1 MLAFISAFAA
11 ALLLGMGA
19 RDQMLVAGLSLRLG
33 KRISLL
39 IVALT
44 ATALTSA
51 LAIWAG
57 ETLALPASPLFAG
70 LALIFAGLEMI
81 MRRPGALPAEPTRS
95 LGAMG
100 LAFALVQTDQ
110 TPDTWKRLLAHLA
123 DAGQQIGMP
132 LQGFGGRDP
141 GTEAQGH
148 GRNPSGAAT
157 GAGAEYTVLPK
168 AVRQGLLMHI
178 SLTYPRNVFTPAER
192 EAMETARDSLLNTI
206 KDWSFS

>member
-19 RDQMLVAGLSLRLG
+19 RDQRLVAGLSLRLG

-100 LAFALVQTDQ
+100 LAFALVQIFDAVRIVLFGLTLAAVLPGAAMFGLIAGALASVGLGWG
-110 TPDTWKRLLAHLA
+110 TGSRLLSFPLLRLRRIAGILVAAAGTLA
-123 DAGQQIGMP
+123 LI
-132 LQGFGGRDP
+132 LR
-141 GTEAQGH
+141 
-148 GRNPSGAAT
+148 
-157 GAGAEYTVLPK
+157 
-168 AVRQGLLMHI
+168 
-178 SLTYPRNVFTPAER
+178 
-192 EAMETARDSLLNTI
+192 
-206 KDWSFS
+206 

>member
-19 RDQMLVAGLSLRLG
+19 PDQMLVAGLSLRLG

-39 IVALT
+39 IVVLT

-57 ETLALPASPLFAG
+57 ETLVLPASPLFAG

-100 LAFALVQTDQ
+100 LAFALVQIFDAVRIALFGLTLAAVL
-110 TPDTWKRLLAHLA
+110 PGAAMFGLIAGALASVGLGWSSGSRLLSFPLLRLHRIAGILLA
-123 DAGQQIGMP
+123 AAGTLALI
-132 LQGFGGRDP
+132 LR
-141 GTEAQGH
+141 
-148 GRNPSGAAT
+148 
-157 GAGAEYTVLPK
+157 
-168 AVRQGLLMHI
+168 
-178 SLTYPRNVFTPAER
+178 
-192 EAMETARDSLLNTI
+192 
-206 KDWSFS
+206 

>member
-39 IVALT
+39 IVVLT

-57 ETLALPASPLFAG
+57 ETLVLPASPLFAG

-100 LAFALVQTDQ
+100 LAFALVQIFDAVRIALFGLTLAAVL
-110 TPDTWKRLLAHLA
+110 PGAAMFGLIAGALASVGLGWSSGSRLLSFPLLRLHRIAGILLA
-123 DAGQQIGMP
+123 AAGTLALI
-132 LQGFGGRDP
+132 LR
-141 GTEAQGH
+141 
-148 GRNPSGAAT
+148 
-157 GAGAEYTVLPK
+157 
-168 AVRQGLLMHI
+168 
-178 SLTYPRNVFTPAER
+178 
-192 EAMETARDSLLNTI
+192 
-206 KDWSFS
+206 

>member
-100 LAFALVQTDQ
+100 LAFALVQIFDAVRILLFGLTLAAVLPGVAMFGLIAGALASVGLGWG
-110 TPDTWKRLLAHLA
+110 TGSRLLSFPLLRLHRIAGILVAAAGTLA
-123 DAGQQIGMP
+123 LIRG
-132 LQGFGGRDP
+132 
-141 GTEAQGH
+141 
-148 GRNPSGAAT
+148 
-157 GAGAEYTVLPK
+157 
-168 AVRQGLLMHI
+168 
-178 SLTYPRNVFTPAER
+178 
-192 EAMETARDSLLNTI
+192 
-206 KDWSFS
+206 

>member
-19 RDQMLVAGLSLRLG
+19 RDQRLVAGLSLRLG

-100 LAFALVQTDQ
+100 LAFALVQIFDAVRIVLFGLTLAAVLPGAAMFGLIAGALASVGLGWG
-110 TPDTWKRLLAHLA
+110 TGSRLLS
-123 DAGQQIGMP
+123 
-132 LQGFGGRDP
+132 F
-141 GTEAQGH
+141 
-148 GRNPSGAAT
+148 
-157 GAGAEYTVLPK
+157 
-168 AVRQGLLMHI
+168 
-178 SLTYPRNVFTPAER
+178 
-192 EAMETARDSLLNTI
+192 SLLRLHRIAGILLAAAGTLALI
-206 KDWSFS
+206 LR

>member
-1 MLAFISAFAA
+1 MLAFLSAFAA

-100 LAFALVQTDQ
+100 LAFALVQIFDAVRIILFGLTLAAVLPGAAVLGMVAGALASVGLGWG
-110 TPDTWKRLLAHLA
+110 TGSRLLS
-123 DAGQQIGMP
+123 
-132 LQGFGGRDP
+132 F
-141 GTEAQGH
+141 
-148 GRNPSGAAT
+148 
-157 GAGAEYTVLPK
+157 
-168 AVRQGLLMHI
+168 
-178 SLTYPRNVFTPAER
+178 
-192 EAMETARDSLLNTI
+192 SLLRLHRTAGI
-206 KDWSFS
+206 LLAAAGTLALILG

>member
-100 LAFALVQTDQ
+100 LAFALVQIFDAVRIILFGLTLAAVLPGAAVLGMVAGALASVGLGWG
-110 TPDTWKRLLAHLA
+110 TGSRLLS
-123 DAGQQIGMP
+123 
-132 LQGFGGRDP
+132 F
-141 GTEAQGH
+141 
-148 GRNPSGAAT
+148 
-157 GAGAEYTVLPK
+157 
-168 AVRQGLLMHI
+168 
-178 SLTYPRNVFTPAER
+178 
-192 EAMETARDSLLNTI
+192 SLLRLHRTAGI
-206 KDWSFS
+206 LLAAAGTLALILG